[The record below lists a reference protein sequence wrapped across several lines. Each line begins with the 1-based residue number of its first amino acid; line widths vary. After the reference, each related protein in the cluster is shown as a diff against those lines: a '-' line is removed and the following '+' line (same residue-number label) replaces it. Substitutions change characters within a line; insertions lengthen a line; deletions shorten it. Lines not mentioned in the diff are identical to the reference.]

1 MTQSAALWPIFSSEL
16 ASNTA
21 ANRLPFAQAI
31 SPATLSPAR
40 YTDNGAIHS
49 GVSIMRKR
57 AAILFALATLVAS
70 SAGAGTT
77 PPTPMPAAVEAEPEL
92 QVPSVDY
99 RKEWVQLGTYA
110 VLADTPADGAKKLQ
124 YVYTERKNLE
134 AYLKSGSFPDGT
146 VLVKDVYAGKIETLT
161 CGTVSYAGD
170 LVGRFILFRDSSS
183 ARTASSPRFG
193 DGWGWAYYDGSETKM
208 TVTTNYKT
216 DCLGCHSPARATDML
231 YVQGYPLLRK

>member
-40 YTDNGAIHS
+40 DTDNGAIHS

-92 QVPSVDY
+92 RVPSVDY
-99 RKEWVQLGTYA
+99 REEWVQLGTYA
-110 VLADTPADGAKKLQ
+110 LFADTTADGAKKLQ
-124 YVYTERKNLE
+124 YVYHRAEE
-134 AYLKSGSFPDGT
+134 
-146 VLVKDVYAGKIETLT
+146 
-161 CGTVSYAGD
+161 
-170 LVGRFILFRDSSS
+170 
-183 ARTASSPRFG
+183 PRG
-193 DGWGWAYYDGSETKM
+193 LSQIRI
-208 TVTTNYKT
+208 V
-216 DCLGCHSPARATDML
+216 P
-231 YVQGYPLLRK
+231 